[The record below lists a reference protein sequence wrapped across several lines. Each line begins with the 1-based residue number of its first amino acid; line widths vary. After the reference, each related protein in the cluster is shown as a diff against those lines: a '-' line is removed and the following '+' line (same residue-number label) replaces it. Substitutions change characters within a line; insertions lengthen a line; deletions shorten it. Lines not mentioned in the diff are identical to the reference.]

1 MESQDKVL
9 LGYIHQNAKMGTD
22 TIGYMVKVTNDIP
35 FRRVLESQQQDY
47 QAIVD
52 EAQLLGQQLGDKVA
66 KVPEAAVS
74 ASNTMLKLGLMKD
87 DSVQNMAKMLVKGS
101 TNGVIEITRHRKE
114 CACVDSKV
122 DALAE
127 RLLQAEQ
134 SNIDQMKTYL

>member
-1 MESQDKVL
+1 MEKQDDKL

-22 TIGYMVKVTNDIP
+22 TIAYMVKVTNDIP
-35 FRRVLESQQQDY
+35 FRRALESQQRDY

-52 EAQLLGQQLGDKVA
+52 EAQQLGQQRGCTVA
-66 KVPEAAVS
+66 KVPDPAAA
-74 ASNTMLKLGLMKD
+74 ASNSMLKLGLMNN
-87 DSVQNMAKMLVKGS
+87 DSVQNMAKMLIKGS

-114 CACVDSKV
+114 CKEVDGQV

-134 SNIDQMKTYL
+134 QNIDQMKRYL